1 MERIGLKA
9 SRFHQE
15 VNRLK
20 RKTFRWNMHLISSFT
35 DSLLLSQQQPA
46 IQSFKVKHRNKNSP
60 FLLPSDRICET
71 SPILTVHFVCDELRH
86 SDVLVHRL
94 RLCRSVCMS
103 QTTICD
109 GKRNY
114 MHARSQ
120 LRWLTKATVQG
131 CRNRSDRVIHSAMF
145 HRNGLYIKHLW
156 WNHGKP
162 QVKAWKEWNQP
173 SFHLNKQNHN
183 RLGSV
188 WKREAFKAYSL
199 KKPGWSGGEIK
210 LIVQRNQLDCTG

>member
-1 MERIGLKA
+1 
-9 SRFHQE
+9 
-15 VNRLK
+15 
-20 RKTFRWNMHLISSFT
+20 MHLISSFT

-46 IQSFKVKHRNKNSP
+46 IQSFKVKHRNKSSPFLLPSDRISP

-71 SPILTVHFVCDELRH
+71 SPILTVHFVRDELRH

-131 CRNRSDRVIHSAMF
+131 CRNRSAIP
-145 HRNGLYIKHLW
+145 
-156 WNHGKP
+156 KP
-162 QVKAWKEWNQP
+162 VNN
-173 SFHLNKQNHN
+173 FDL
-183 RLGSV
+183 
-188 WKREAFKAYSL
+188 SL
-199 KKPGWSGGEIK
+199 RK
-210 LIVQRNQLDCTG
+210 